1 MKLSDPVK
9 IAYKTFTASKL
20 RFFLTVLGIVIGV
33 MAVILVVS
41 IGASAQNLLISQVE
55 KIGSNLV
62 VVLPGASESDGPP
75 ASALGVV
82 TTTLKNGDLEAIRK
96 TRNVPH
102 VEAAAGYVTGSA
114 LAESPGESFQTS
126 YQGVSPEMA
135 RIENIDI
142 ASGRFFFEEEEF
154 DLSRVIV
161 LGATRAEELFPNR
174 DPIGGTVRLGD
185 IPFRVVGVLE
195 SRGATTFSN
204 PDNLV
209 YIPLGT
215 AQKLLLGIDYLNFVR
230 MKVDTVENV
239 ALTRD
244 DVTALLRDQHDI
256 ETDEASDFSVRSTDQ
271 ALAVLGDVTDA
282 LRYFLAAI
290 AAISLLV
297 GGIGIMNSMLISV
310 NQRVREVGLRKAV
323 GARGSHIFTQ
333 FLIESSVITVIGGLV
348 GIALGIGIAFLA
360 SIIITGFGYEWAFL
374 VPLSSVLLGFGVSLG
389 IGVVFGLYPARK
401 AARIPPIE
409 ALRYE

>member
-41 IGASAQNLLISQVE
+41 IGASAQDLLLSQVE
-55 KIGSNLV
+55 KVGSNLV

-82 TTTLKNGDLEAIRK
+82 TTTLKNSDLEAIRK

-102 VEAAAGYVTGSA
+102 AEYAAGYVTGSA

-126 YQGVSPEMA
+126 YQGVSPDMV
-135 RIENIDI
+135 RVENIDL
-142 ASGRFFFEEEEF
+142 AEGRFFFPEEES

-161 LGATRAEELFPNR
+161 LGATRAGELFPNR
-174 DPIGGTVRLGD
+174 DPLGETVILRD

-204 PDNLV
+204 PDDLV

-215 AQKLLLGIDYLNFVR
+215 AQKLTLGIDYLNFVR
-230 MKVDTVENV
+230 IKVDDVKDV
-239 ALTRD
+239 DRTRD
-244 DVTALLRDQHDI
+244 DVEALLRDRHDI
-256 ETDEASDFSVRSTDQ
+256 GADESPDFSVRTTAQ
-271 ALAVLGDVTDA
+271 ALEVLGSVTDA

-323 GARGSHIFTQ
+323 GARGFHILSQ
-333 FLIESSVITVIGGLV
+333 FLIESSVITIVGGVIGIV
-348 GIALGIGIAFLA
+348 LGIGIAYVS
-360 SIIITGFGYEWAFL
+360 SIVISGLGYEWAFL
-374 VPLSSVLLGFGVSLG
+374 VPPSSIALGFGVSLLIG
-389 IGVVFGLYPARK
+389 IVFGLYPARK
-401 AARIPPIE
+401 ASRIPPIE

>member
-1 MKLSDPVK
+1 MNLSDPVK
-9 IAYKTFTASKL
+9 IAFRSFTAAKL

-55 KIGSNLV
+55 KIGSNLIA
-62 VVLPGASESDGPP
+62 VLPGASEEDGPP

-82 TTTLKNGDLEAIRK
+82 TTTLRNSDLEAIRK
-96 TRNVPH
+96 ERNVPH
-102 VEAAAGYVTGSA
+102 ALYASGYVTGSA
-114 LAESPGESFQTS
+114 LVESPGETFQTS

-135 RIENIDI
+135 QIENIEI
-142 ASGRFFFEEEEF
+142 ADGRFFFEEEEF

-161 LGATRAEELFPNR
+161 LGSARAEELFPNR
-174 DPIGGTVRLGD
+174 DPVGETVVVGD
-185 IPFRVVGVLE
+185 IPFRVIGVLS
-195 SRGATTFSN
+195 SRGATAFSS
-204 PDNLV
+204 PDNMV
-209 YIPLGT
+209 YVPLGT

-239 ALTRD
+239 DLTKD
-244 DVTALLRDQHDI
+244 DVTALLRDRHDI
-256 ETDEASDFSVRSTDQ
+256 DEGEISDFSVRSTDQ
-271 ALAVLGDVTDA
+271 ALQALGDVTDA

-323 GARGSHIFTQ
+323 GARSGHILTQ
-333 FLIESSVITVIGGLV
+333 FLIESSVITIIGGIIGIIL
-348 GIALGIGIAFLA
+348 GIAIAYVA
-360 SIIITGFGYEWAFL
+360 SVIISSLGYEWAFL
-374 VPLSSVLLGFGVSLG
+374 VPPSSILLGFGVSLG
-389 IGVVFGLYPARK
+389 IGLLFGLYPAKK
-401 AARIPPIE
+401 AAGIPPIE

>member
-82 TTTLKNGDLEAIRK
+82 TTTLKNSDLEAIRK

-102 VEAAAGYVTGSA
+102 AEEVSGYVTGSA
-114 LAESPGESFQTS
+114 LAESSGESFQTS

-135 RIENIDI
+135 RVENIDI

-215 AQKLLLGIDYLNFVR
+215 AQKLLLGIDYLNFAR

-244 DVTALLRDQHDI
+244 DVTALLRDRHDI
-256 ETDEASDFSVRSTDQ
+256 EEDEASDFSVRSTDQ

-323 GARGSHIFTQ
+323 GARGFHILTQ

-360 SIIITGFGYEWAFL
+360 SIIITGLGYEWAFL
-374 VPLSSVLLGFGVSLG
+374 VPLSSVLLGFGVSLL

-401 AARIPPIE
+401 AAGIPSIE